1 MSLNSNNCPDINT
14 LLSYRDLRAI
24 GHEELM
30 KAGLLVNKKQK
41 GIFSCY
47 YEDTAIDDF
56 ISAELYDELAGFSHD
71 QAYSDHLFLT
81 EIVLDTLNY
90 SKKPSAINRR
100 LKLFCFKNMMLYL
113 QNEQELY
120 RTDLFRFFLFFHPCK
135 EDLIRSFVLNSK
147 GLSYNG
153 EQIDLHQQI
162 KMLFETIVNKKSHFP
177 SLSRATEQSLSLS
190 RDIVLSLLQSILHPT
205 PCRSFLDMGANKD
218 LLARIFTTPALF
230 FDLYQNDRKKFFRLL
245 EENIDQY
252 LVKSW
257 DNDPK
262 SQATLY
268 YGPARNEVIEN
279 YFNRPVR
286 LYPKR
291 KYLTAFFIDLYVF
304 HMLRQPAELE
314 NLMTYFINK
323 PAMQLKMSVILFSHP
338 FYNGEAKLQLVRS
351 GKDTLLPDGFW
362 TERLKKMKGNVIEP

>member
-1 MSLNSNNCPDINT
+1 MSLSSNNWPDINT
-14 LLSYRDLRAI
+14 LLLYRDLRAI
-24 GHEELM
+24 GHEEPM
-30 KAGLLVNKKQK
+30 EAGLLVNKKQK
-41 GIFSCY
+41 GIFSYY

-71 QAYSDHLFLT
+71 NAYGDYLVLT
-81 EIVLDTLNY
+81 EIVLDTLSY

-100 LKLFCFKNMMLYL
+100 LKLFCFKNMMLHL

-135 EDLIRSFVLNSK
+135 EDLLRSFVLNSK
-147 GLSYNG
+147 GFAYKG

-162 KMLFETIVNKKSHFP
+162 KILFEAIFNKKSHFP
-177 SLSRATEQSLSLS
+177 SLSRFTEQSLSLS
-190 RDIVLSLLQSILHPT
+190 RGIVLSLLQNILYPS
-205 PCRSFLDMGANKD
+205 PCISFLDMGENKD

-230 FDLYQNDRKKFFRLL
+230 FDLYQNDREKFFRLL

-252 LVKSW
+252 IVKSW

-262 SQATLY
+262 SQAMLY
-268 YGPARNEVIEN
+268 YGPASNEVVEN
-279 YFNRPVR
+279 YFNRPAR

-291 KYLTAFFIDLYVF
+291 KYLTAFFVDLYVF
-304 HMLRQPAELE
+304 YILRQPAELE

-323 PAMQLKMSVILFSHP
+323 PAMQLKMSAILFSHP
-338 FYNGEAKLQLVRS
+338 FYNGEAKLQLIRS
-351 GKDTLLPDGFW
+351 GKDTLLPGGFW
-362 TERLKKMKGNVIEP
+362 IERLKKMKGNVTEP